1 MDKMTKV
8 KDEVMESKAMVSLSQ
23 RSTKIKWRKMRKDR
37 YIYRKEKR
45 EEDESTPLSETGPTE
60 ARHVSW
66 ALNVSQ
72 IKESPK

>member
-1 MDKMTKV
+1 
-8 KDEVMESKAMVSLSQ
+8 
-23 RSTKIKWRKMRKDR
+23 MRKDR

-45 EEDESTPLSETGPTE
+45 AEDESMPLSETGPTE

-72 IKESPK
+72 IKDPPNDHPTSLGPKN